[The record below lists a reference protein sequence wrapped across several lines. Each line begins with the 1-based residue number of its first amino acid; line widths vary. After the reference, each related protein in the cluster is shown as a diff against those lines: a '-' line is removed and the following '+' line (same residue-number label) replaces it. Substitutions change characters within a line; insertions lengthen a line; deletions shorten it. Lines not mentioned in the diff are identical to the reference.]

1 MHGTRHA
8 AVRPSEAAMEVR
20 LPSQLVLAAAQAT
33 AGTSAAEV
41 SSTGRYSL
49 LGTCGWGAREN
60 QLQRG
65 HCGTRQ

>member
-1 MHGTRHA
+1 
-8 AVRPSEAAMEVR
+8 MEVR